1 MIAYDDVE
9 LINREGE
16 KLNTEYLVWSNDS
29 DIVRTNRPVRIET
42 KTGTL
47 EGNGLEADS
56 KFENYRIL
64 NPTGAF
70 DIP

>member
-1 MIAYDDVE
+1 MI
-9 LINREGE
+9 NKEGE

-29 DIVRTNRPVRIET
+29 DRVHTNRPVRIES
-42 KTGTL
+42 KSGTL

-64 NPTGAF
+64 NPIGAF
-70 DIP
+70 ELP

>member
-1 MIAYDDVE
+1 MEKSYDFVKKRFSARGAGE
-9 LINREGE
+9 PRLQYFPREFE
-16 KLNTEYLVWSNDS
+16 AHHS
-29 DIVRTNRPVRIET
+29 DDRNP
-42 KTGTL
+42 GNL